1 MQERPLLQYDPNPLL
16 AALYRR
22 FFERIEVDDA
32 WLRAVRAAM
41 ARGTVV
47 YVLRNLS
54 LVDFLALDYLTKRHD
69 LPRIRFAND
78 LGLRV
83 FEPIRVRGW
92 QNALRPPSPVDEAA
106 NLVHAVSSGASAALF
121 LKRPPHLFEAS
132 ARGQIEGDHLIS
144 ALLRL
149 ERGGT
154 ARVLLVPQVF
164 VWSRMAGTR
173 GGNLASAIFG
183 PSEWPGNLRSIAQFL
198 GNGGHATLRAGEA
211 IALGEFLA
219 REGAAASDD
228 LLVRR
233 LNYALLRRLE
243 RERSA
248 ILGPTRKPADR
259 VAEAVIRSPKLQKVI
274 ADLAGEG
281 TKERAVINARA
292 RAMVHELQANL
303 DMNALAALDQV
314 VSYGASR
321 MFSAIEVDEEGIERV
336 RRLAKDGTIIFLP
349 SHKSHMDYVALA
361 WILYRHRLP
370 MPLIAA
376 GDNLNF
382 FPMGPILRKAG
393 AFYIRRTFGG
403 DRLYGAVVDAY
414 VRRMLKE
421 GAALEFFL
429 EGGRSRSGKPL
440 PPKLGLLSL
449 VVDAAIAVPTRT
461 TWFCPIS
468 IGYERFV
475 EEKAFVRE
483 IGGGEK
489 QKETVRG
496 LLKSAEVMVGH
507 YGRLNVQF
515 GRPLSLGQILS
526 EIDPSAS
533 PDSLAT
539 MPPARRRALITRLGF
554 RAMNEINAATA
565 ATPGAL
571 VATALLAHEGRGMPY
586 DELLTTS
593 ERLARTLRSEGAR
606 FSPSLAGPPGATA
619 APGAQA
625 PIRAAALREAAD
637 LFVRAGNVKTRRVAS
652 ETIYVVPDEKRT
664 SLDLAKNGIIHF
676 FAARALI
683 ATALLASPPGGPSS
697 AGSGASTGSAVPARQ
712 EEERRRPVPLDSVRE
727 RVLALS
733 RLFKYEFTFR
743 ADAPFERIF
752 EEEIAAMETDG
763 EIERLAGGGVVSV
776 VPKGPDGSLQIGL
789 YARLLQNFLEGYRV
803 AARGL
808 AALLRGALANK
819 DLTRRAIATGE
830 RMFLAGEIGLRESI
844 SRPMFDNAY
853 ASFGDQGYVARIDG
867 KLALTPS
874 YATASAVG
882 TIEGRIA
889 AMGVIARTP
898 TAGT

>member
-22 FFERIEVDDA
+22 FFDRIEVDDA
-32 WLRAVRAAM
+32 WLHAVRAAM

-92 QNALRPPSPVDEAA
+92 KNALRPPSPEEEAA

-144 ALLRL
+144 ALVRL

-164 VWSRMAGTR
+164 VWSRSAGTR
-173 GGNLASAIFG
+173 GGNLVSAIFG
-183 PSEWPGNLRSIAQFL
+183 PSEWPGNLRSVAQFL
-198 GNGGHATLRAGEA
+198 GNSGHATLRAGEA
-211 IALGEFLA
+211 IALGDFLA
-219 REGAAASDD
+219 REGAGASDD
-228 LLVRR
+228 VLVRR

-259 VAEAVIRSPKLQKVI
+259 VAEDVIRSPKLQKVI

-292 RAMVHELQANL
+292 KAMVRELQANL
-303 DMNALAALDQV
+303 DTNSLAALDQV

-336 RRLAKDGTIIFLP
+336 RQLAKDGTIVFLP

-382 FPMGPILRKAG
+382 FPLGPVFRRAG

-440 PPKLGLLSL
+440 SPKLGLLSL

-461 TWFCPIS
+461 TWFCPVS

-515 GRPLSLGQILS
+515 GRPLSLGQILA
-526 EIDPSAS
+526 EIDPHAS
-533 PDSLAT
+533 PSSLPT

-571 VATALLAHEGRGMPY
+571 VATALLVHEGRGMPY
-586 DELLTTS
+586 DELVTTC
-593 ERLARTLRSEGAR
+593 ERLARTLRSQGAR
-606 FSPSLAGPPGATA
+606 FSPSLAGPPGT
-619 APGAQA
+619 QA

-637 LFVRAGNVKTRRVAS
+637 LFVRAGNVKTRRVGTD
-652 ETIYVVPDEKRT
+652 TIYIVPDDKRI
-664 SLDLAKNGIIHF
+664 SIDLAKNGIIHF

-683 ATALLASPPGGPSS
+683 ATALLASPASAMTTGAGTGPS
-697 AGSGASTGSAVPARQ
+697 AGERTPPPFDAVRATPS
-712 EEERRRPVPLDSVRE
+712 LDAVRE

-752 EEEIAAMETDG
+752 EEEIVAMERDG
-763 EIERLAGGGVVSV
+763 ELERLASGGVISV
-776 VPKGPDGSLQIGL
+776 TPQGTDGSLQVGL

-808 AALLRGALANK
+808 AALLRGPLANK
-819 DLTRRAIATGE
+819 ELTRRAIATGE
-830 RMFLAGEIGLRESI
+830 RMFLAGEIGMHEAI
-844 SRPMFDNAY
+844 SRPMFENAY
-853 ASFGDQGYVARIDG
+853 SSFADQGYIARLDG

-874 YATASAVG
+874 YATAGAVG

-889 AMGVIARTP
+889 AMGVTARAPRPP
-898 TAGT
+898 TAVP